1 MGRGEADEKRPGASS
16 YSGKGFSL
24 TVYVLENVSFGE
36 LVSLSPNT
44 LQHYEERKWR
54 RPYLIA
60 EMFCLSYCP
69 GSSSGVGNIS
79 SAAGG

>member
-1 MGRGEADEKRPGASS
+1 MGRGEADEKRPGVSS

-24 TVYVLENVSFGE
+24 TVYVLENVSFGQ
-36 LVSLSPNT
+36 LVSLSPNP
-44 LQHYEERKWR
+44 LQHYEGRKWR
-54 RPYLIA
+54 RPYCRDV
-60 EMFCLSYCP
+60 FCLSYCP

>member
-1 MGRGEADEKRPGASS
+1 MGRGEADEKRPGVSS

-36 LVSLSPNT
+36 LASLSPNT
-44 LQHYEERKWR
+44 LQHYGGG
-54 RPYLIA
+54 LIP

-69 GSSSGVGNIS
+69 GSSSGVENIS